1 MDKIS
6 TSSKASVFSITL
18 NTTTYTVA
26 MAATGTTQIVT
37 ALHSMDS
44 TSIAV
49 ATTAIAVSSTPSVE
63 AASPRIE
70 TTLAAIAI
78 HRFHETPPQHNRRTS
93 LKLLP
98 G

>member
-1 MDKIS
+1 MNIIPAP
-6 TSSKASVFSITL
+6 SKTIVANITL
-18 NTTTYTVA
+18 KSTAYTVA